1 MRKYM
6 KAEINRHDMI
16 LTQMGAKIKIIN
28 SYMCYVT
35 FDLDGT
41 EVSYVYNVN
50 KKNKYFLERIEPYP
64 EHAGTFKCE
73 EDVIETIKIDIEQFK
88 NAKKSRVFDLFVDI
102 NKEMNK
108 TIRNFEDL
116 YLYYNVPREYA
127 NSIKSKI
134 QEIQDIIKTAK
145 ENCERVYFKKDPDT
159 L

>member
-1 MRKYM
+1 
-6 KAEINRHDMI
+6 
-16 LTQMGAKIKIIN
+16 
-28 SYMCYVT
+28 
-35 FDLDGT
+35 
-41 EVSYVYNVN
+41 
-50 KKNKYFLERIEPYP
+50 
-64 EHAGTFKCE
+64 
-73 EDVIETIKIDIEQFK
+73 
-88 NAKKSRVFDLFVDI
+88 
-102 NKEMNK
+102 MNK